1 MTLIF
6 SGHDYKYE
14 LESVLKLFIPA
25 SRFSF
30 VYSGEEFK
38 LSGDFCYLRR
48 REGKY
53 TVLLYAYCSYLGKK
67 ALRLARISKD
77 KLPTDGGEMLLSKL
91 LFKALSSL
99 TGISPEWGVITGV
112 RPVKR
117 VNEMLAVGATRDEVK
132 KRLSDEFFVSD
143 QKAEIAVMTAENQA
157 HALQDMPKRAFS
169 LYVSIPFCPTRC
181 AYCSFVSQSVEASLP
196 LLDAYLENLLKEI
209 EYTARMTKRLN
220 LTLDTVYIGGGTPTV
235 LSPDALYRLM
245 DKIHSSFDTKNV
257 REFTVEAGRAD
268 TVTAEKLK
276 VIKQMGADRVSVN
289 PQTLSDEVLK
299 AIGRKH
305 TIEEFYSAFDLA
317 RKAGFSVINTDI
329 IAGLPKDDLNSFKR
343 TIDGLVA
350 LSPENITVHTLSV
363 KRASNLN
370 LSGEREVFK
379 NPAGEMVKYA
389 NEKLISGGY
398 APYYLYRQKNM
409 VENLENIGWQK
420 ENTPS
425 LYNIYIMEE
434 VQSIIALGAG
444 ASTKLVDQKGGR
456 LERIFNYKHALE
468 YNKHFDLML
477 RKKDEIERFYNA

>member
-53 TVLLYAYCSYLGKK
+53 TVLLYAYCSYAGKK
-67 ALRLARISKD
+67 ALRLTRISKD

-157 HALQDMPKRAFS
+157 HALLDMPKRAFS

-305 TIEEFYSAFDLA
+305 TVEEFYSAFDLA

-343 TIDGLVA
+343 TVDGLVA

-420 ENTPS
+420 GNTPS

-444 ASTKLVDQKGGR
+444 ASTKLVDQEGGR